1 MGLHTYRATIIDFTE
16 AILAKVDLR
25 KDKHTHDDLILLDL
39 KEHLIEEIVELFQ
52 VPLSQQGQLWSILED
67 AELDSE
73 ELVDVA
79 ALCWGLWLI
88 K

>member
-1 MGLHTYRATIIDFTE
+1 MGLYTYRATILDFTE

-25 KDKHTHDDLILLDL
+25 KDRHTDELILQDL
-39 KEHLIEEIVELFQ
+39 KAHLIEEIVELFN
-52 VPLSQQGQLWSILED
+52 LEGRRESQLWEILED
-67 AELDSE
+67 AELDNE

>member
-1 MGLHTYRATIIDFTE
+1 MGLHTYRATILDFTE

-25 KDKHTHDDLILLDL
+25 KDRHTDELILQDL
-39 KEHLIEEIVELFQ
+39 KAHLIEEIVELFN
-52 VPLSQQGQLWSILED
+52 LEGRRESQLWEILED
-67 AELDSE
+67 AELDNE